1 MEEEAPIGSTLLEF
15 LEFDGDRLSRY
26 CYDKRLGT
34 SGNCRMC
41 LVEVRGAAKPVL
53 GCTELVRD
61 GLEFFTA
68 SALVEK
74 SKEGILEFLLKNHP
88 LDCPICDEGGECDL
102 QEGSLS
108 LGVLR
113 SRNYEETRREVRV
126 KYIDELV
133 SGEMQRCILCSRCVR
148 YGLDILGNNNLGLMG
163 RGEEVEVSVSSV
175 KSGDLEIEGNVIDL
189 CPVGLKVLN
198 EELCLIL

>member
-1 MEEEAPIGSTLLEF
+1 MVIDGVESEAPAGSTLLEF
-15 LEFDGDRLSRY
+15 LEGGGDRLSRY

-41 LVEVRGAAKPVL
+41 LVEVRGASKPII

-61 GLEFFTA
+61 GLEVFTA
-68 SALVEK
+68 SALIEK
-74 SKEGILEFLLKNHP
+74 SKEGIVEFLLKNHP

-102 QEGSLS
+102 QEGSLT
-108 LGVLR
+108 LGASR
-113 SRNYEETRREVRV
+113 SRNYEDSRREVRV

-163 RGEEVEVSVSSV
+163 RSEKVEVFGSSV
-175 KSGDLEIEGNVIDL
+175 KTSDVELEGNVIDL
-189 CPVGLKVLN
+189 CPVGFEILN
-198 EELCLIL
+198 